1 MAGHEITTERVEGPV
16 RVTLAGTVLAD
27 SDRAVALHET
37 GYPVRHYLPRAD
49 VRMELLTRSETRTH
63 CPFKGEAE
71 YFSATGAPDLAW
83 SYAGADSSR
92 ADITDLIAF
101 DDDKVAVSPRR

>member
-1 MAGHEITTERVEGPV
+1 MTGHEITTEPADGPV
-16 RVTLAGTVLAD
+16 RVTLHGTVLAD
-27 SDRAVALHET
+27 TDRAVALHET

-63 CPFKGEAE
+63 CPFKGDAE
-71 YFSATGAPDLAW
+71 YFSTTDTTDLAW
-83 SYAGADSSR
+83 SYTGANSTR

-101 DDDKVAVSPRR
+101 DDGKVEVSTGR